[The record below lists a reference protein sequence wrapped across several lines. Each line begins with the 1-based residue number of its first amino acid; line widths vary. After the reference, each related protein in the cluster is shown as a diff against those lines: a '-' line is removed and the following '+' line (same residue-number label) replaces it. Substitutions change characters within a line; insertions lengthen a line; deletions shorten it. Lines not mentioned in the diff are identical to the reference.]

1 MKTSELRDKS
11 VEDLQKE
18 HLSVLKELFNLRMQK
33 SSGQP
38 PQGKLF
44 RTAKLTIARI
54 KTLLLQKG
62 VRI

>member
-1 MKTSELRDKS
+1 MKTSELREKS
-11 VEDLQKE
+11 VEDLRKE

-38 PQGKLF
+38 PKAKLF
-44 RTAKLTIARI
+44 RDAKLTIARI